1 MGVSK
6 NCPLL
11 KLGHLSTTILND
23 QLFRRSLLTKKPASE
38 GFVVK
43 HLTFYMLIE
52 EPYCADCCS
61 DSSVDSRLC
70 RHSTHGIS

>member
-1 MGVSK
+1 MGVST

-43 HLTFYMLIE
+43 HLTSMLIE